1 MFGWFTYIGCKE
13 TKSRISCVWQGF
25 ILSIIQTYIIWM
37 KALLG
42 NKLNDFC
49 LNALCFWFSSNF
61 CSDFYFSLSKRTE
74 IFLHN
79 WGSSIWLTLLWEC
92 SLEFLSIT
100 IVFSANWGECLIW
113 RFHLNYFLILTTIFF
128 PICFSL
134 SYEDLDS

>member
-1 MFGWFTYIGCKE
+1 MTSVLTLF
-13 TKSRISCVWQGF
+13 
-25 ILSIIQTYIIWM
+25 
-37 KALLG
+37 A
-42 NKLNDFC
+42 
-49 LNALCFWFSSNF
+49 FWFSSNF

-134 SYEDLDS
+134 SYEDLDSQSLCWLKGLSMQSVQEIFRFGFKKIFFSCLFASLLGGHA